1 MKLNYKIDDMELET
15 IVDDDTK
22 FFFGERVCLSSKFDD
37 MTMNTAWYKD

>member
-22 FFFGERVCLSSKFDD
+22 FFLVKEFACPLNS
-37 MTMNTAWYKD
+37 MT